1 MPAIACPS
9 RSCKACEA
17 IRRIREL
24 SLRLIASTLNPL
36 STEPI
41 LTKVYL
47 MSSNPYSTP
56 TGMFNSDGGNTEFAR
71 SKVAAPAIALL
82 VEGIIFVLLAIWG
95 VVMAALSLAGLNPL
109 VNSQREQF
117 EQMQQQ
123 NGAPAGASEFLETMM
138 KMSETMQGPLGL
150 VLNLIPLTIA
160 FVVIFGALRMKNL
173 RSYSLALASAILG
186 MIPCFSPCCLVGLP
200 IGVWAIVVLMDPTV
214 KQSFR

>member
-1 MPAIACPS
+1 MRLAKRFAVYENSHCEQS
-9 RSCKACEA
+9 RFA
-17 IRRIREL
+17 
-24 SLRLIASTLNPL
+24 LNPF
-36 STEPI
+36 TTQPVP
-41 LTKVYL
+41 TKAYF

-56 TGMFNSDGGNTEFAR
+56 TGMFNSDGGNTEYAR

-95 VVMAALSLAGLNPL
+95 VLMAALSLAGLNPL

-123 NGAPAGASEFLETMM
+123 NGAASEFLETMM

-200 IGVWAIVVLMDPTV
+200 IGVWAIVVLMDPMV

>member
-1 MPAIACPS
+1 
-9 RSCKACEA
+9 
-17 IRRIREL
+17 
-24 SLRLIASTLNPL
+24 
-36 STEPI
+36 
-41 LTKVYL
+41 
-47 MSSNPYSTP
+47 MSGNPYSTP
-56 TGMFNSDGGNTEFAR
+56 TGMFNSDGGNTEYAR

-95 VVMAALSLAGLNPL
+95 VVMAALSMAGLNPL

-123 NGAPAGASEFLETMM
+123 NGAAPAGASEFLETMM

>member
-1 MPAIACPS
+1 M
-9 RSCKACEA
+9 
-17 IRRIREL
+17 
-24 SLRLIASTLNPL
+24 ST
-36 STEPI
+36 
-41 LTKVYL
+41 
-47 MSSNPYSTP
+47 NPYSTP

-82 VEGIIFVLLAIWG
+82 VEGILFVLFALWG
-95 VVMAALSLAGLNPL
+95 VVMAALSLAGLNPF

-123 NGAPAGASEFLETMM
+123 NGPGAEFLETMM

-160 FVVIFGALRMKNL
+160 VVVIFGALRMKSL
-173 RSYSLALASAILG
+173 RSYGLALASAILG